1 MSERISPNVPP
12 SNPRRGL
19 TSRGREDEGTERD
32 RERERERERERGRE
46 GEEGRSK
53 GDKEITCEH
62 MALTAYEM
70 YNYYL
75 QLVRRSVVAKNS
87 RQ

>member
-32 RERERERERERGRE
+32 RERERERERGRE
-46 GEEGRSK
+46 RRGG
-53 GDKEITCEH
+53 
-62 MALTAYEM
+62 
-70 YNYYL
+70 
-75 QLVRRSVVAKNS
+75 VRETKKLHVSTWH
-87 RQ
+87 